1 MYVHAIMKAM
11 SPPGY
16 HHNGFLAMPGL
27 GHMMY
32 HCMIVCAD
40 TMYGHV
46 VITERAHYFHDCM
59 YIASILLL

>member
-40 TMYGHV
+40 TM
-46 VITERAHYFHDCM
+46 
-59 YIASILLL
+59 L